1 MGKDTWEKC
10 FVQELFS
17 KLKAKE
23 VEEVMKEVKALMMEM
38 RSRRALAVGVNI
50 YIKGRW
56 MESKEK

>member
-1 MGKDTWEKC
+1 M
-10 FVQELFS
+10 QELFS

-50 YIKGRW
+50 YKKGRW